1 MKALKK
7 IFVTAI
13 IGMLIGTSGIALA
26 QGWGKGSGLSKQGLR
41 GSSSFMR
48 DEIATSRVEVLAE
61 VTGQSESTIK
71 AKLDNKPVWAV
82 LDEYKVEF
90 SVFQNKMTEKRST
103 AIKQAVSDE
112 KITQAQA
119 DFMIKRMEQNPR
131 GFRGGHGHEKGHGRG
146 FGGNGRMF

>member
-26 QGWGKGSGLSKQGLR
+26 QGWGKGSGFSKQGSR
-41 GSSSFMR
+41 GNGSFMR
-48 DEIATSRVEVLAE
+48 NAMLDSRVEVLAE
-61 VTGQSESTIK
+61 VTGQSEATIK
-71 AKLDNKPVWAV
+71 AKLENKPVWAV

-90 SVFQNKMTEKRST
+90 SVFQTKMIEKRST
-103 AIKQAVSDE
+103 AVNQAVSDG

-119 DFMIKRMEQNPR
+119 DFMIERMGQNPR
-131 GFRGGHGHEKGHGRG
+131 GFRGGHGRGHGRG
-146 FGGNGRMF
+146 FGGNGQNF